1 MIICSVFVYI
11 YFFFYEFVII
21 RLIDKIRGIVKI
33 WFIEWGVYVKING
46 FYVDKFIIGIVFWV
60 CIVFNVGG

>member
-1 MIICSVFVYI
+1 M
-11 YFFFYEFVII
+11 
-21 RLIDKIRGIVKI
+21 IDKIGGIVKI